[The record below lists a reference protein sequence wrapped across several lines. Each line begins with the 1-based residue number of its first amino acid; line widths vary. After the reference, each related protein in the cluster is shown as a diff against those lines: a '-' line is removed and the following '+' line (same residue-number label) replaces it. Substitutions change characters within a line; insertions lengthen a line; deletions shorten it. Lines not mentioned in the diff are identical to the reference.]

1 MRIRNSEERKRFIKV
16 SRTLKSRIFVIHLK
30 PIVIKNRKRK
40 ENSYSRFVFLPLIAS
55 LVSLLVNITD

>member
-1 MRIRNSEERKRFIKV
+1 MRIRNSEEKKVIKV
-16 SRTLKSRIFVIHLK
+16 SRTLKSRIFVIHLN

-55 LVSLLVNITD
+55 LVPLLVNITD